1 LTLFT
6 FSKRRQRKMRV
17 LKALT
22 FAAMIIWGVTSQA
35 AAETWISTWAA
46 PAFAR
51 VDQPAQTLSASA
63 QAFPW
68 AQDVPTAASGQALAV
83 AGASPIHFKNQTI
96 RQIAH
101 ISAGG
106 GRVRVVLANSLGTLP
121 LRIGAA
127 SVALRDKGAAIASG
141 SIRPLTFGGLASP
154 VIPAGAILTS
164 DPVELKVNNFSD
176 LVIDLYLPDDTSAW
190 KSPVTMHPASW
201 QVNFVSIEGNH
212 VGSASFPVATTTA
225 YRRGDGLAS
234 ASSFFLGRV
243 EVAPTKPTNVLVA
256 FGDSITDGTQSGTD
270 ANRRWPNL
278 LEARLAAAGVRLSVV
293 NGAIGGGRVL
303 SDGVGPNALARFDRD
318 VIAQPGVTHVT
329 VMEGINDIGAA
340 GANPSP
346 SVADLI
352 AGHRQMIARAH
363 ARGIKVIGATLTP
376 FEGAAYWTPEGE
388 AKRQAL
394 NAWIR
399 DSKEY
404 DDVLDFDAVVR
415 DSAKPNKSKLEFDSG
430 DHLHPSPAGYEAM
443 ANSIKLA
450 IFQNKKSKK

>member
-1 LTLFT
+1 
-6 FSKRRQRKMRV
+6 MRV

-127 SVALRDKGAAIASG
+127 SVALRDKGAAIVSG

-190 KSPVTMHPASW
+190 KSPLTMHPASW
-201 QVNFVSIEGNH
+201 QVNFVSTEGNH

-278 LEARLAAAGVRLSVV
+278 LEARLAATGIRLSIV

-443 ANSIKLA
+443 ANSIKLT

>member
-1 LTLFT
+1 M
-6 FSKRRQRKMRV
+6 QMRV
-17 LKALT
+17 VKTLT
-22 FAAMIIWGVTSQA
+22 ISVMLLLGVASQA
-35 AAETWISTWAA
+35 ASDHWISTWAA

-51 VDQPAQTLSASA
+51 VDQPAQTLSATA

-68 AQDVPTAASGQALAV
+68 AQDVPPAASGQELAL

-101 ISAGG
+101 ISASG

-127 SVALRDKGAAIASG
+127 SVALREKGVAIVAG
-141 SIRPLTFGGLASP
+141 SMHPLKFGGHVSP
-154 VIPAGAILTS
+154 VIPAGAILVS
-164 DPVELKVNNFSD
+164 DPVELQVKAFSD

-190 KSPVTMHPASW
+190 KSPLTMHPASW
-201 QVNFVSIEGNH
+201 QVNFVSTEGNH
-212 VGSASFPVATTTA
+212 VGSPTFPVATTTA

-243 EVAPTKPTNVLVA
+243 EVATAKPTNVLVA

-278 LEARLAAAGVRLSVV
+278 LEARMASAGVRMSVV

-303 SDGVGPNALARFDRD
+303 TDGVGPNALSRFDRD
-318 VIAQPGVTHVT
+318 VIAQPGVTHLT

-340 GANPSP
+340 GANPTP

-352 AGHRQMIARAH
+352 TGHRQMIARAH

-394 NAWIR
+394 NTWIR
-399 DSKEY
+399 NSKEY
-404 DDVLDFDAVVR
+404 DEVLDFDAVLR
-415 DSAKPNKSKLEFDSG
+415 DPMKPTKSKPEFDSG

-443 ANSIKLA
+443 ANSINLK
-450 IFQNKKSKK
+450 IFQNAKSKK

>member
-1 LTLFT
+1 MRTL
-6 FSKRRQRKMRV
+6 Q
-17 LKALT
+17 ALT
-22 FAAMIIWGVTSQA
+22 IAVLIFLGLTSQA
-35 AAETWISTWAA
+35 VAETWISTWAA

-63 QAFPW
+63 QSFPW
-68 AQDVPTAASGQALAV
+68 ARDVPAAASGHELAV

-106 GRVRVVLANSLGTLP
+106 GRVRVVLANSLGILP
-121 LRIGAA
+121 LRVGAA
-127 SVALRDKGAAIASG
+127 SVALRDKGSAILAG
-141 SIRPLTFGGLASP
+141 SNHPLTFGGQVSP
-154 VIPAGAILTS
+154 VIPAGAILAS
-164 DPVELKVNNFSD
+164 DPVDLKVANFSD

-190 KSPVTMHPASW
+190 KSPVTMHAASW
-201 QVNFVSIEGNH
+201 QVNFVSMEGNH
-212 VGSASFPVATTTA
+212 VGSTSFPVATTTA

-234 ASSFFLGRV
+234 ASSFFLSRI
-243 EVAPTKPTNVLVA
+243 EVVPSKPTNVLVA

-278 LEARLAAAGVRLSVV
+278 LEARLAAAGIRLSVV

-303 SDGVGPNALARFDRD
+303 NDGVGPNALARFDRD
-318 VIAQPGVTHVT
+318 VISQPGVTHVT
-329 VMEGINDIGAA
+329 IMEGINDIGAA

-346 SVADLI
+346 SVADLM
-352 AGHRQMIARAH
+352 AGHRQMIARAQ

-394 NAWIR
+394 NTWIR
-399 DSKEY
+399 NSKEY
-404 DDVLDFDAVVR
+404 DEVLDFDAALR
-415 DSAKPNKSKLEFDSG
+415 DPANPSKSQLAFDSG

-443 ANSIKLA
+443 ANSIRLA
-450 IFQNKKSKK
+450 IFQNKKSRT

>member
-1 LTLFT
+1 
-6 FSKRRQRKMRV
+6 MRV

-22 FAAMIIWGVTSQA
+22 VTALMVWGVTSQA

-101 ISAGG
+101 ISVGG
-106 GRVRVVLANSLGTLP
+106 GKVRVVLANSLGTLP

-127 SVALRDKGAAIASG
+127 SVALRDKGAAIVSG
-141 SIRPLTFGGLASP
+141 SIHPLTFGGLASP

-164 DPVELKVNNFSD
+164 DPVALKVNNFSD

-190 KSPVTMHPASW
+190 KSPLTMHPASW
-201 QVNFVSIEGNH
+201 QVNFVSTEGNH
-212 VGSASFPVATTTA
+212 VGSTSFPVATTTA

-243 EVAPTKPTNVLVA
+243 EVAPTKPTKVLVA

-278 LEARLAAAGVRLSVV
+278 LEARLAAADIRLSIV

-415 DSAKPNKSKLEFDSG
+415 DSVKPTKSKPEFDSG

-443 ANSIKLA
+443 ANSIKLT